1 MILAVDIGTSRAK
14 AGLFDNSGTCR
25 GIAAADYGELG
36 PSQSNGIEIDA
47 RLWLH
52 ALRSLVADLAPGSAR
67 NAIRAVVICGNGPTI
82 LPVDCAGQ
90 PLAPAMSWLDRRAT
104 VEAEE
109 ASRKLGHPID
119 AVFNLPKILWLRK
132 HRPELYERAHLFVSC
147 PEFVAGRLTG
157 AWTTCVPNAGY
168 TAIIW
173 DEASLRVFDL
183 DERKFPPSVPIGSI
197 VGKVHR
203 QAALEFGLP
212 QGIPVIMAGPDFF
225 ASLLGTATVAPGR
238 TCDKGGTSEGINLCA
253 EKPIDLPGVR
263 EELGGPAGRAHK
275 DKSHGSRARAEIKSL
290 LVMPHLIEPYYN
302 ISGVISTSGKALAWF
317 RDAFLPG
324 ASFESIYARA
334 AAVQPGADGL
344 VFLPYLAGERSPHWD
359 PDARAL
365 FMGLRLEHT
374 LDHMARAVLESVG
387 FAIRDVIEVMKS
399 AGAYP
404 IDLRATGLPSLSP
417 LWNQIKADITGLPLM
432 VPQFGEPELAG
443 CFAIGLNALG
453 EARSLSQA
461 AEFVFKPGSSYEP
474 GSGTASRYEELF
486 HVYRESYAR
495 LSDLFP
501 LLRKASQQSPE

>member
-25 GIAAADYGELG
+25 GIASADYGELG
-36 PSQSNGIEIDA
+36 TGQSNGIEIDA

-52 ALRSLVADLAPGSAR
+52 ALKSLVANLSPSLAGEAL
-67 NAIRAVVICGNGPTI
+67 RAVVICGNGPTI
-82 LPVDCAGQ
+82 LAVDRAGE

-104 VEAEE
+104 VEARE
-109 ASRKLGHPID
+109 ASQKLGHPID
-119 AVFNLPKILWLRK
+119 AAFNLPKILWLRN
-132 HRPELYERAHLFVSC
+132 HRPELYERAQLFVSC

-157 AWTTCVPNAGY
+157 TWTTCVPNAGY

-173 DEASLRVFDL
+173 DEASLRTFSL

-197 VGKVHR
+197 VGEVHR
-203 QAALEFGLP
+203 SAASEFGLP

-253 EKPIDLPGVR
+253 ERPISP
-263 EELGGPAGRAHK
+263 PAGTIGSGSAAGLAHEEHAHR
-275 DKSHGSRARAEIKSL
+275 SNASAEIRSL
-290 LVMPHLIEPYYN
+290 LVMPHIIEPYYN

-317 RDAFLPG
+317 RDTFLPG

-359 PDARAL
+359 PDASAL
-365 FMGLRLEHT
+365 FLGLRLEHT
-374 LDHMARAVLESVG
+374 RNHMARAVLEGVA
-387 FAIRDVIEVMKS
+387 FAIRDVILAMES
-399 AGAYP
+399 AGARP
-404 IDLRATGLPSLSP
+404 VDLRATGMPSLSP

-443 CFAIGLNALG
+443 CFAIGLKALG
-453 EARSLSQA
+453 EAWSFSQA
-461 AEFVFKPGSSYEP
+461 AEFVFKPGTSYEP
-474 GSGTASRYEELF
+474 RRSTASRYEELF

-501 LLRKASQQSPE
+501 LLRKTSLNSSE